1 MTMLVEQTP
10 ERIQIVATML
20 SAAHWR
26 GKLSGVDGFK
36 DEDREESKVIEI
48 LAKRDAYRWEASAR
62 ALLNML

>member
-10 ERIQIVATML
+10 ERIRTVAVML

-26 GKLSGVDGFK
+26 GKLSAVDGFK

-48 LAKRDAYRWEASAR
+48 MAKRDAYRREDSAR

>member
-1 MTMLVEQTP
+1 MTILVEQTP

-26 GKLSGVDGFK
+26 GKLSGVDDFEG
-36 DEDREESKVIEI
+36 EDREESKVIE
-48 LAKRDAYRWEASAR
+48 LMAKRDACKWEASAR

>member
-26 GKLSGVDGFK
+26 GKLSGVDDFK
-36 DEDREESKVIEI
+36 GEDREESRVIEL
-48 LAKRDAYRWEASAR
+48 LAKRDAHKWEASAHH
-62 ALLNML
+62 LLNML